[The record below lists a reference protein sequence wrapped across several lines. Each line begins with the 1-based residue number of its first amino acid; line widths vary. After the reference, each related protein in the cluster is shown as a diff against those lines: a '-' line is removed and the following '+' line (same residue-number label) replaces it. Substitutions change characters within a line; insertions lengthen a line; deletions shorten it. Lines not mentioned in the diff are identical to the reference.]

1 MALYSNPQSAIQAPG
16 DRAGGRPGDRVGINP
31 ADADIALRPVGV
43 TRDGFNLALVIVSVT
58 NVSITLAKASNPSQS
73 VTASFAI
80 SGASDAARA
89 ANLATAMKAHYTLST
104 WIKDVDGTTV
114 SGSVSFNSKLDED
127 VTLSIVETGGSGEIT
142 ATNPTAFSAGSD
154 VPYGYPVYAQGNG
167 TYGADQPAG
176 LGAGSIEDFLA
187 GIAVRYRI
195 HNTDE
200 ATTNRER
207 FASTDH
213 LLVRRKGKIFVN
225 GGDSASSGDPVYAGV
240 DADGERGQFFTA
252 SGGSRKLIPAANA
265 KWVRPNVIEIDLFRV

>member
-16 DRAGGRPGDRVGINP
+16 ARAGGRPGDRVGINP

-43 TRDGFNLALVIVSVT
+43 TRDGFKLALSITSVT
-58 NVSITLAKASNPSQS
+58 AVSITLAKASNPDQS

-89 ANLATAMKAHYTLST
+89 VNLATAMKAHYTLST
-104 WIKDVDGTTV
+104 WIKNVDGTTI
-114 SGSVSFNSKLDED
+114 SGSVTFDSKLDED
-127 VTLSIVETGGSGEIT
+127 VSLSIVEAGGSGEIT
-142 ATNPTAFSAGSD
+142 ATTETAFSAGSD
-154 VPYGYPVYAQGNG
+154 VPYGYPVYTQGNG
-167 TYGADQPAG
+167 TYGADEP
-176 LGAGSIEDFLA
+176 GAFTGGIQLFLA

-225 GGDSASSGDPVYAGV
+225 GGNSASSGDPVYAGV

-252 SGGSRKLIPAANA
+252 SGGARELIPAANA